1 MLKDRRKQG
10 QKNALIGFAMGL
22 AISAALFLP
31 ALFN

>member
-1 MLKDRRKQG
+1 M
-10 QKNALIGFAMGL
+10 KNALIGFAMGL